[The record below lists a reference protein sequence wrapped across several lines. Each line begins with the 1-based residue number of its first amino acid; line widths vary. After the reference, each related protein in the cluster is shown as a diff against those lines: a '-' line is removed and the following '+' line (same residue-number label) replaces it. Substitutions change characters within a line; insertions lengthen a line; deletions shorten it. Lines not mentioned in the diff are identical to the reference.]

1 MVLSGKDINTMR
13 FEFNAKNKLEYT
25 DVKFGIN
32 ESKTPGMVDLEVE
45 GRIYEV
51 PFKIITTGLA
61 SIKAAGG
68 VVFDNASMNPLL
80 MALRGEE

>member
-1 MVLSGKDINTMR
+1 MVFSGKDMTMR
-13 FEFNAKNKLEYT
+13 FEFDVKNKVEDT
-25 DVKFGIN
+25 NVKFGIN

-51 PFKIITTGLA
+51 PFKVVTTGLA

-68 VVFDNASMNPLL
+68 VAFDRERMNPLL
-80 MALRGEE
+80 AALRGEEE